1 VPQTD
6 INIPS
11 IEGNDNPRSGFP
23 GYVPAN
29 KGKKNISLGNP
40 EMPPG
45 SKVHTQTTTSRLLT
59 LLLLLF
65 KFT

>member
-11 IEGNDNPRSGFP
+11 IEVDDNPRSGFP
-23 GYVPAN
+23 KYVPAN
-29 KGKKNISLGNP
+29 KGKKNSLGNP

-45 SKVHTQTTTSRLLT
+45 SKVHTGTTTSRLLVNGY
-59 LLLLLF
+59 
-65 KFT
+65 